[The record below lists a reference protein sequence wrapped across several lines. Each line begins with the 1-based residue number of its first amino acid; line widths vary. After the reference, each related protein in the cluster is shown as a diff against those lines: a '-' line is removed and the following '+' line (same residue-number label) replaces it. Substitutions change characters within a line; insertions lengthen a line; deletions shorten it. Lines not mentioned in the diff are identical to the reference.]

1 MNSRRQGTS
10 SQRDLQETPHSEA
23 EGLLE
28 ENSLLPPWSIDA
40 MCGLKVVEGCSLRK
54 DGNIMQKRYYIAY
67 GSNLNIRQMRM
78 RCPHARVIG
87 TAVIKDYELL
97 FKGSLTGAYLTIE
110 PKKGGEVPVAA
121 WEVTESDEAAL
132 DRYEG
137 FPTFYYKKE
146 MELDIKG
153 IRTGKIRRRKCFV
166 YIMHEERKIGVPSL
180 SYVSTC
186 LQGYAS
192 FGFDEHYLSEAQ
204 IKAVEVSG
212 HEE

>member
-1 MNSRRQGTS
+1 
-10 SQRDLQETPHSEA
+10 
-23 EGLLE
+23 
-28 ENSLLPPWSIDA
+28 
-40 MCGLKVVEGCSLRK
+40 
-54 DGNIMQKRYYIAY
+54 MQKRYYIAY

-78 RCPHARVIG
+78 RCPHARVVG

-110 PKKGGEVPVAA
+110 PKKGGAVPVAA

-137 FPTFYYKKE
+137 FPIFYYKKE

-180 SYVSTC
+180 SYVSTFRVWDD
-186 LQGYAS
+186 G
-192 FGFDEHYLSEAQ
+192 G
-204 IKAVEVSG
+204 I
-212 HEE
+212 